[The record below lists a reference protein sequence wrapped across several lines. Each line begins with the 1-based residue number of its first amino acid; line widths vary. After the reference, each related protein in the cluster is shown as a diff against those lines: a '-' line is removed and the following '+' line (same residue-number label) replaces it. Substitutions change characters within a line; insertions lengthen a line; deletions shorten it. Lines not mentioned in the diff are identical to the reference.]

1 MKNIKKKGQEEIV
14 GFVVIVVIVAVVFL
28 VILGLY
34 LRQATPATQKESID
48 VGQFLDSAMEYT
60 SECKASPS
68 SQYFSL
74 GELVKECYDKSSCL
88 SGEGS
93 CSVLNRTLQ
102 GIMKVN
108 WKYGPDR
115 PFKGY
120 IFNSSYFLNSTYSTR
135 TEEVLFITQGNCT
148 TERIG
153 GDYFSPAQPGSITS
167 SLEICL

>member
-1 MKNIKKKGQEEIV
+1 MIRIRKMRRKGQEEIV

-34 LRQATPATQKESID
+34 LRQENPATQRESID
-48 VGQFLDSAMEYT
+48 VKQFLDSAMEYT
-60 SECKASPS
+60 SECKIG
-68 SQYFSL
+68 QYFSL
-74 GELVKECYDKSSCL
+74 GELIRECYDGTECL
-88 SGEGS
+88 SEEGS

-102 GIMKVN
+102 EIIEIN
-108 WKYGPDR
+108 WKIGDDR

-120 IFNSSYFLNSTYSTR
+120 IFNSTYSSGSYG
-135 TEEVLFITQGNCT
+135 EEVLFIIKGNCT

-153 GDYFSPAQPGSITS
+153 AEHFSSAFPGSITS